1 MELLRKKKMEMVI
14 LDRTETKIIVVKEEN
29 EKKKEYLRQYQKH
42 ARRISRID
50 AEIKEIRMLKLS
62 PALRMGD
69 GMPKGSNQND
79 LSDFAANIG
88 LMEEELYKE
97 GIELVKSYNRIL
109 YRIKQLPD
117 KNESDVLFYRYIKD
131 MKFWEISKTMG
142 YSERHITRLHGDALS
157 HLELP
162 KDVLECPSNL

>member
-1 MELLRKKKMEMVI
+1 MNRTGTKVI
-14 LDRTETKIIVVKEEN
+14 AAKEEN
-29 EKKKEYLRQYQKH
+29 EKKKRYLRQYRKH

-50 AEIKEIRMLKLS
+50 AEIKEIKMLKLS
-62 PALRMGD
+62 PAMRMGD

-79 LSDFAANIG
+79 LSDFVANIDK
-88 LMEEELYKE
+88 MEKELYNE

-109 YRIKQLPD
+109 YRIKKLPD

-131 MKFWEISKTMG
+131 MKFWEISKIMG

-157 HLELP
+157 HLKLP